1 MAEEGDKLYGLV
13 LEGGGAK
20 GAYHIGALKAIE
32 ELDIEISAVAGTSI
46 GAMNGAMFVQ
56 GKLDEA
62 YQYWYNV
69 STSQVL
75 DIEDKYLS
83 ELLNLTIN
91 QDNLAYFI
99 AKAKEVLQNKGLD
112 NSYLKS
118 LLKENVDEKLLRS
131 SDIDFAIVT
140 LSLSDFKPLELFLE
154 DIPEGKVVDYI
165 LASSYLPAFK
175 MERIDGKILID
186 GGFYNNLP
194 INTLLNKGYKKLI
207 AIRTYGLGDIGKKV
221 DEDSEIIYINPS
233 EYLGRM
239 LNFDQENA
247 RRNIKMGYYDT
258 MKYFKN
264 LSGKK
269 YYINQTEAENY
280 FLNFLLDISEADKKE
295 LLRQFSF
302 PDEAY
307 QRSFFENFIPKLVNL
322 LDLDHKADYGQIL
335 VVLLEKLAEKNN
347 INRFEIYQFEKLLKL
362 VRINHQKK
370 DKSLRKKLPSFIKT
384 SKLLPKQLK
393 EDLILDI
400 AEKIFLA

>member
-1 MAEEGDKLYGLV
+1 MYGLV

-91 QDNLAYFI
+91 QDNLVYFI